1 MRLKTES
8 VKAGITMEQAYK
20 FVGITRQ
27 GFHEKIK
34 RHEREKRLISSIEL
48 LVNKYRKER
57 DRRAGSRSLY
67 HNLEIKSKY
76 NLGVTRFER
85 LLSENKLCLAPLR
98 IKIVTT
104 KSDLQS
110 WNYANMIS
118 GKSISNI
125 NQVVAGDLT
134 YVYLGTHLYYVFSL
148 MDLYSNRIVGMS
160 VSERMRAKD
169 ALEAYFQ
176 WKSLRNG
183 HRIKGCV
190 HHTDGGSQY
199 FSSTYLSELKS
210 CEIQVSRAKT
220 CLENGYAEQWN
231 GLLKNHFIPT
241 IKYQNVKSLTEEI
254 KQITYFYNNERKQEQ
269 LGWQTPVQYETYIGT
284 LSEKQKPVKRLY
296 NFEDPKR

>member
-1 MRLKTES
+1 
-8 VKAGITMEQAYK
+8 
-20 FVGITRQ
+20 
-27 GFHEKIK
+27 
-34 RHEREKRLISSIEL
+34 
-48 LVNKYRKER
+48 
-57 DRRAGSRSLY
+57 
-67 HNLEIKSKY
+67 
-76 NLGVTRFER
+76 
-85 LLSENKLCLAPLR
+85 
-98 IKIVTT
+98 
-104 KSDLQS
+104 
-110 WNYANMIS
+110 MIS

-210 CEIQVSRAKT
+210 MKFK
-220 CLENGYAEQWN
+220 LAEQKHVWRMDMPNN
-231 GLLKNHFIPT
+231 GTPAKESFIPT
-241 IKYQNVKSLTEEI
+241 IKYQNVKNLTEEI

-284 LSEKQKPVKRLY
+284 LLEKQKPVKRLY
-296 NFEDPKR
+296 NFEDPKDRGFGGIVGQKLLSKEGTKKVLVPPKFITFLSKIIPWQVAPQQSLPPLDLAQLS